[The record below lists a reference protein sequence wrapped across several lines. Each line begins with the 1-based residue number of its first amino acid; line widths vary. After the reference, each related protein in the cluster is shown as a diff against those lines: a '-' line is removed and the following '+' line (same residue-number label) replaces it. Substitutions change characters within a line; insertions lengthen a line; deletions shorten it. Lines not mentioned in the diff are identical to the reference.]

1 MLLQIGPTIQN
12 KILKQKKKLLLRYYN
27 SHICMCMQKI
37 EATSISEKEE
47 EEEEK
52 QIQCVAFAKLLYI
65 LYFYRY
71 ELFG

>member
-12 KILKQKKKLLLRYYN
+12 KILKQKKLLLRYYN

-47 EEEEK
+47 EK